1 MYVSRLKRIG
11 FLLIL
16 GIILILLW
24 DHSGR
29 IVKAAA
35 APRFKDEVI
44 EISGVGEVY
53 KLEILY
59 KVKKSTYKWSSS
71 NEKVAKVSGNG
82 IITTVSSGTAKIKC
96 KIKYSSGKTMN
107 LYCNVTVTIPA
118 TDIKITNA
126 SNTNGAHVMMVG
138 ETYNFD
144 SALTP
149 ANSTDEVHWS
159 LDSSDNEANFNSVR
173 IDDSTKGIVTALR
186 RGKIVLVATAAKE
199 ATAKSAEDSYVKD
212 AIIIEVVG
220 PSAEVISAE
229 IVDSKTIK
237 VVFGTE
243 IRESTVIN
251 SDGKLSSNIE
261 VARLMDSSGKNAADP
276 GSLTAVLSG
285 NMRTLNITAGNSF
298 NGYYGITF
306 TNGILTT
313 EGAAIYKDYLRLSY
327 FDEASYDDNDTDTG
341 DDTDS
346 DDVITD
352 TDTDAPD
359 LTTTTLDD
367 NGMTNIITFSEKMD
381 FSNLQ
386 VSNARSASNS
396 TEVQP
401 TTIYFL
407 NNKINY
413 NFSTDGKSILINLSA
428 INSEDYNK
436 AFTVTISG
444 IKDISGN
451 ELKNGSID
459 VNIRTNTAP
468 MAQARPISVIRTSY
482 NTITA
487 TFNRSIRKPGSAYIN
502 NSGYYEGKVNPDNN
516 KQVIYTISDYDAS
529 LTGSQTVSI
538 GFWDSYNVRPDDN
551 FANEM
556 HNFNVYFR
564 TESIRPVLSSYKFNS
579 DQNILTLTYSEN
591 VSLYSNQ
598 GSLSYTMASN
608 QYDDL
613 TGYFDYS
620 VVSTVNNV
628 VDVML
633 KNITLYGNY
642 TFTIPEGFV
651 IDNYR
656 NLSYSKTITINN
668 GIGEDGTNK
677 LAEPYSIH
685 QSDVNH
691 SIIYIEFADRLDG
704 TTALDEY
711 NYNIS
716 GASIE
721 EIKLIKNSTD
731 GAIVQLVL
739 VKGSITS
746 SGKYMI
752 RINGIKGYNGA
763 NSEMA
768 DYSTE
773 INLIENTDPALKSVT
788 YDPVAKD
795 VIRLTFT
802 ENITGNIDVN
812 IQERS
817 TGSTISNTVTVSGDT
832 ATITLSRIPEDGTH
846 LVIYVLD
853 NSITDLNGNESTINP
868 VLYTFV
874 NY

>member
-1 MYVSRLKRIG
+1 MYISRLKRIG

-16 GIILILLW
+16 GIILILIW
-24 DHSGR
+24 DHSCMTA
-29 IVKAAA
+29 KAAA
-35 APRFKDEVI
+35 APRFKDEEI
-44 EISGVGEVY
+44 EIAGVGEVY
-53 KLEILY
+53 KLEILN

-71 NEKVAKVSGNG
+71 NEKIAKVSGNG
-82 IITTVSSGTAKIKC
+82 LITSVSNGTAKIKC
-96 KIKYSSGKTMN
+96 RIKYSSGKTKN
-107 LYCNVTVTIPA
+107 LYCKVTVTVPA
-118 TDIKITNA
+118 KDIKITNA
-126 SNTNGAHVMMVG
+126 LNKNGAHVMMVG
-138 ETYNFD
+138 EAFNFD
-144 SALTP
+144 STLTP
-149 ANSTDEVHWS
+149 ANSTDKTYWS
-159 LDSSDNEANFNSVR
+159 LDSTDNEANSNSVR
-173 IDDSTKGIVTALR
+173 LDDSTNGYVTALR

-199 ATAKSAEDSYVKD
+199 ATAGSAEDSYVKD

-229 IVDSKTIK
+229 FIDSKTIK

-243 IRESTVIN
+243 IKESTIIN
-251 SDGKLSSNIE
+251 SDGKLSRNIE
-261 VARLMDSSGKNAADP
+261 VDQLMDSTGKKAADP

-285 NMRTLNITAGNSF
+285 NMRTLTIFSDKSF
-298 NGYYGITF
+298 YGYYGITF
-306 TNGILTT
+306 TNGILAT
-313 EGAAIYKDYLRLSY
+313 EGSAIYKDYLRLSY
-327 FDEASYDDNDTDTG
+327 LVETSYEDNTDIEDDIDF
-341 DDTDS
+341 

-352 TDTDAPD
+352 IDTEAPD

-367 NGMTNIITFSEKMD
+367 NGMINIITFSEKMD

-386 VSNARSASNS
+386 VSNARPASNS
-396 TEVQP
+396 AEVLP
-401 TTIYFL
+401 NTILFL
-407 NNKINY
+407 NNKMNY
-413 NFSTDGKSILINLSA
+413 SFSTDGKSILVNLSG
-428 INSEDYNK
+428 IDPEDYNK
-436 AFTVTISG
+436 AFNVTISG

-451 ELKNGSID
+451 ELMNGSVD
-459 VNIRTNTAP
+459 VSIRTSTAP
-468 MAQARPISVIRTSY
+468 MAQARPISVLRTSY

-487 TFNRSIRKPGSAYIN
+487 TFNRSIKKPGNAYIN
-502 NSGYYEGKVNPDNN
+502 SSGYYEGKVNSDNN

-529 LTGSQTVSI
+529 LTGMQTVSI
-538 GFWDSYNVRPDDN
+538 GFWDSYNVIPNDN

-591 VSLYSNQ
+591 VSLFSNQ

-608 QYDDL
+608 QYTDI
-613 TGYFDYS
+613 TGYLEYS

-628 VDVML
+628 IEVML
-633 KNITLYGNY
+633 RNITLYGNY
-642 TFTIPEGFV
+642 TFTLPEGFV

-668 GIGEDGTNK
+668 GIGEDGVNK

-691 SIIYIEFADRLDG
+691 SLIYIEFADKLDA

-711 NYNIS
+711 NYNLS

-721 EIKLIKNSTD
+721 EIKLIKNSSD

-746 SGKYMI
+746 LGKYVL
-752 RINGIKGYNGA
+752 RINGIKGYNSA

-773 INLIENTDPALKSVT
+773 INLIENTDPALKSVL

-802 ENITGNIDVN
+802 ENITGNINVN

-817 TGSTISNTVTVSGDT
+817 TGTTIYNTVTISGDT
-832 ATITLSRIPEDGTH
+832 ATIKLDRIPGDGTH
-846 LVIYVLD
+846 LAIYVLD
-853 NSITDLNGNESTINP
+853 NSIADLNGNQSTINP
-868 VLYTFV
+868 VLNTFV